1 MNGNSYPYLA
11 CGVRLFWDEIRQQH
25 FILFPEGAVKLN
37 KTAWAILKLCDRH
50 HTTDEIIAE
59 LSAQFASPNV
69 EADVRQLI
77 AQISQRGFLN
87 E

>member
-1 MNGNSYPYLA
+1 MNVNIYPHLA
-11 CGVRLFWDEIRQQH
+11 CGVRLFCDEVRQQH
-25 FILFPEGAVKLN
+25 FLLFPEGAVKLN

-50 HTTDEIIAE
+50 HTIEEIIAE
-59 LSAQFASPNV
+59 LSAQFASPNI

-77 AQISQRGFLN
+77 DRISQRGFLN

>member
-25 FILFPEGAVKLN
+25 FLLFPEGAVKLN
-37 KTAWAILKLCDRH
+37 KTAWSILKLCDRH

-77 AQISQRGFLN
+77 AQVSQRGFLN